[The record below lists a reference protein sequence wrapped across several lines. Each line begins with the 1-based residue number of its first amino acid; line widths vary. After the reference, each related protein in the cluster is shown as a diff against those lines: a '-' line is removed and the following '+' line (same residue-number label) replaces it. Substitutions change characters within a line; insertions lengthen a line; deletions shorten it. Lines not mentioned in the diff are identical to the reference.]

1 MNTLKPLH
9 VQPIPAAP
17 QPAQAARRLNRR
29 WPFSAALLAAG
40 LALAACQ
47 PGVLTRGQTAVDGS
61 PSTTDTVALDGDA
74 AAARR
79 GARLFSGEVPL
90 SAHLRG
96 HDHVLPPDALRC
108 SNCHVKGPGPAPAT
122 TPAVAPATVDPRVA
136 TNPRGEPP
144 VALPPR
150 LNRAQLKEPQRRRG
164 GPASAYT
171 RETFCQLLRTG
182 VDPASVYAAQT
193 MPVYRLSDA
202 DCAAL
207 WLYLV
212 APEQP

>member
-1 MNTLKPLH
+1 MNTLQSLAL
-9 VQPIPAAP
+9 QPRSAAGRPAHP
-17 QPAQAARRLNRR
+17 TRGPSRR
-29 WPFSAALLAAG
+29 WPLSLAVIAAT

-47 PGVLTRGQTAVDGS
+47 PGVLTIAQATVDGVPPATGAVS
-61 PSTTDTVALDGDA
+61 PDGDA

-108 SNCHVKGPGPAPAT
+108 SNCHVKGPGPTPVAAPA
-122 TPAVAPATVDPRVA
+122 ASAPTGDPRVA
-136 TNPRGEPP
+136 TSPRGEPH

-150 LNRAQLKEPQRRRG
+150 LNRTQLMEPQRRRG

-212 APEQP
+212 APAQP